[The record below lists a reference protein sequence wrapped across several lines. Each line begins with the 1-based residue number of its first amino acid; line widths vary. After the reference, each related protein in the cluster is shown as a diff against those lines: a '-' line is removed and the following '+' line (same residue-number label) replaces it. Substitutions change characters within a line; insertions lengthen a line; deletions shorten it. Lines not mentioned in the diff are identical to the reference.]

1 MGVKINRLEEY
12 IGAEVEG
19 VDITAPID
27 EQTFRQ
33 LRDAFYKHSVLVFH
47 DQDITDAQQVIF
59 SEGFGPLEMS
69 LPSDPFG
76 GGGPIFKISNVDA
89 DGQVIPAEDPLALY
103 QSGNLLWHSD
113 GSFREVPLR
122 ASLLSAKVIP
132 PEGGET
138 EFASL
143 RAAYAALLPEKKG
156 SSGGSRCRTQHG
168 PLACPGRSRPAEQIL
183 SG

>member
-1 MGVKINRLEEY
+1 MGVKVNRLEEY

-76 GGGPIFKISNVDA
+76 GGGPISKFQMSMLTVRS
-89 DGQVIPAEDPLALY
+89 Y
-103 QSGNLLWHSD
+103 QRKTL
-113 GSFREVPLR
+113 
-122 ASLLSAKVIP
+122 
-132 PEGGET
+132 
-138 EFASL
+138 
-143 RAAYAALLPEKKG
+143 
-156 SSGGSRCRTQHG
+156 
-168 PLACPGRSRPAEQIL
+168 
-183 SG
+183 